1 MFSEKTTFLR
11 ELESSLFHLNPSQHY
26 RAVKDASY
34 TVTKTKPEQNKN
46 KQTNKQTKCKQKSED
61 GESRTLTYAIKR
73 KKKEEKTD
81 KQTIVGFRM
90 TSLKNSNHNYPSYGD
105 FTFMVY

>member
-1 MFSEKTTFLR
+1 MQLR
-11 ELESSLFHLNPSQHY
+11 KQ
-26 RAVKDASY
+26 
-34 TVTKTKPEQNKN
+34 KPEQNKS
-46 KQTNKQTKCKQKSED
+46 KQTNKQNANKKSED
-61 GESRTLTYAIKR
+61 GVSRTLTYAIKR
-73 KKKEEKTD
+73 NKKKEKTD